1 MAIREGQGRGRAMSE
16 KITHAAIVTG
26 SATGIGRAI
35 ALGLSR
41 LGWGVV
47 LNYTTSAEAMA
58 ETEALCRESGGDP
71 VVVRGDVAEDTV
83 CRELVRVAAAE
94 WDRLDGLVSNAGV
107 TKFVVPGDLEGL
119 DRADFERI
127 FSVNLVACW
136 QLVRASADLMR
147 RSGGGSIVTMSSLSA
162 FTGAG
167 SSAAYS
173 SSKAA
178 LNTLTLSLARA
189 LAPEIR
195 VNALCP
201 GYVDTRWS
209 RRGIGDEHYETFRMR
224 LAEKLPLKRMV
235 VADDVAEA
243 AIWFLTAAGAIT
255 GQTLVVDA
263 GEHLA
268 GGLEVT
274 TDS

>member
-1 MAIREGQGRGRAMSE
+1 M
-16 KITHAAIVTG
+16 
-26 SATGIGRAI
+26 
-35 ALGLSR
+35 
-41 LGWGVV
+41 
-47 LNYTTSAEAMA
+47 
-58 ETEALCRESGGDP
+58 
-71 VVVRGDVAEDTV
+71 
-83 CRELVRVAAAE
+83 
-94 WDRLDGLVSNAGV
+94 
-107 TKFVVPGDLEGL
+107 PGDLEGL

-136 QLVRASADLMR
+136 QLARASADLMR

-189 LAPEIR
+189 LAPDIR
-195 VNALCP
+195 VNSLCP
-201 GYVDTRWS
+201 GYVDTRWA
-209 RRGIGDEHYETFRMR
+209 RRGIGDERYETFKMR

-274 TDS
+274 TVS